1 MGTIVLLGTCICV
14 AISVNV
20 NPSSSVEA
28 RLCRISNT
36 RKVGL
41 CCVCAMRS
49 HFFHHDI

>member
-1 MGTIVLLGTCICV
+1 MGTIVPLGTCICV

-36 RKVGL
+36 RKVRFML
-41 CCVCAMRS
+41 CMCYEES
-49 HFFHHDI
+49 LLSS